1 MLYDNDKVNLL
12 IGLLKAYD
20 IRNAV
25 LCPGSRNAMIVN
37 NIVADGSFKCYPVS
51 DERSAGFFALG
62 ISFTAFLK
70 YSSNAALSIS

>member
-37 NIVADGSFKCYPVS
+37 NIVADGS
-51 DERSAGFFALG
+51 DEHESVKSNLHVVNSKFLN
-62 ISFTAFLK
+62 SF
-70 YSSNAALSIS
+70 SNMV